1 MLQCW
6 LHWSGRVCVLAV
18 LMLVCLLLTGI
29 DLVLNSRVVG
39 VRDGHV
45 SVVNKAGVENEI
57 AFGACVWAT
66 GIAMNPLVKE
76 IQQAYPESQTHFRC
90 TWA

>member
-1 MLQCW
+1 MWW
-6 LHWSGRVCVLAV
+6 LKLCRCCCTLA
-18 LMLVCLLLTGI
+18 GI

-45 SVVNKAGVENEI
+45 SVVNKAGEQSEI

-76 IQQAYPESQTHFRC
+76 IQQAFPEQQTHFR
-90 TWA
+90 

>member
-1 MLQCW
+1 M
-6 LHWSGRVCVLAV
+6 
-18 LMLVCLLLTGI
+18 VCLDRGLCQTKRPSPRSVLIVHCCCSAGI

-45 SVVNKAGVENEI
+45 AVVNKAGEEQEI

-66 GIAMNPLVKE
+66 GIAMNPLVKDL
-76 IQQAYPESQTHFRC
+76 QQAFPETQTHFR
-90 TWA
+90 

>member
-1 MLQCW
+1 MCARGGVTLWRLKLRCC
-6 LHWSGRVCVLAV
+6 RCT
-18 LMLVCLLLTGI
+18 LTGI

-45 SVVNKAGVENEI
+45 SVVNKAGEESEI

-76 IQQAYPESQTHFRC
+76 IQQAFPEQQTHFR
-90 TWA
+90 